1 MAKGTKR
8 YKVME
13 QYVTYGLIA
22 DSILFVVYLLF
33 AARNIL
39 FFKLLTAALILGLSG
54 LCLWILF
61 VNNALTRQR
70 SLWMTCGASA
80 IVVCLLVSLITN
92 FPG

>member
-8 YKVME
+8 YKVIE

-22 DSILFVVYLLF
+22 ECFLFVVYLLF
-33 AARNIL
+33 AAQNIL
-39 FFKLLTAALILGLSG
+39 FFKFLTATLIFCLSG
-54 LCLWILF
+54 LCLWVLF
-61 VNNALTRQR
+61 VNNELTRQR

-80 IVVCLLVSLITN
+80 IIVCLFVSLITN